1 MPSVLIADDA
11 AFMRMMLRNIL
22 ADAGYEVVGEAEDGA
37 DAVAKYRELRPDL
50 TTMDIT
56 MPGMSGLEALRAIC
70 EEDPSARVIICS
82 AMGQKS
88 MVVESFSSGARDFIV
103 KPFQAERVVSAVEK
117 ALL

>member
-1 MPSVLIADDA
+1 MPSVLIADAA
-11 AFMRMMLRNIL
+11 AFMRMMRRNIL
-22 ADAGYEVVGEAEDGA
+22 SGAGYEVVGEAEDGA

-70 EEDPSARVIICS
+70 EEDPSARVVMCS

>member
-22 ADAGYEVVGEAEDGA
+22 TDAGYEVAGEAEDGA
-37 DAVAKYRELRPDL
+37 DAVTKYRELRPDL

-56 MPGMSGLEALRAIC
+56 MPGMNGLDALREIC
-70 EEDPSARVIICS
+70 AEDPEARVIMCS

-88 MVVESFSSGARDFIV
+88 MVVESFSAGARDFIV